1 MALTAAELKLDKLF
15 SLEGK
20 TAVLTGASGFLGRT
34 FALAL
39 LANGARVVALGRSD
53 RLKKEAKQW
62 SSEFGQSKIS
72 VAQIDMYDVAALNF
86 LCDKIAA
93 EEKSID
99 ILVNNAHELGAS
111 TGFNVPEG
119 SLENSTFDQW
129 QRNLQGGVYWAVQ
142 TTQHLGMRMKQQHRG
157 SIINIATMYASVAPR
172 PQLYEGTASLNPPGY
187 SASKAA
193 LVAFTRYTASYWGR
207 DGVRANCI
215 SPGPFSN
222 TEDLATSQNAITEDS
237 PFVQRLRGYTVLD
250 RIGRPH
256 ELVGALLF
264 LASDASSYVTGQNL
278 NVDGGWTAV

>member
-1 MALTAAELKLDKLF
+1 MPVDADKLKIASLF

-39 LANGARVVALGRSD
+39 LANGARVVALGRSE
-53 RLKKEAKQW
+53 RIRREAKRW
-62 SSEFGQSKIS
+62 ADRFGTDK
-72 VAQIDMYDVAALNF
+72 VAVEQIDMYDVAALNG
-86 LCDKIAA
+86 LCGEIAA
-93 EEKSID
+93 RERSID
-99 ILVNNAHELGAS
+99 VLVNNAHELGAA

-119 SLENSTFDQW
+119 SLENATFDQW

-142 TTQHLGMRMKQQHRG
+142 TTQSIGAKMKTQRRG

-172 PQLYEGTASLNPPGY
+172 PGLYEGTTSLNPPGY

-193 LVAFTRYTASYWGR
+193 LLAFTRYTASFWGTH
-207 DGVRANCI
+207 GVRANCI

-222 TEDLATSQNAITEDS
+222 TEDLEGQNSVSEDS
-237 PFVQRLRGYTVLD
+237 PFVKRLKGSTVLD
-250 RIGRPH
+250 RIGRPI
-256 ELVGALLF
+256 ELCGALLY

-278 NVDGGWTAV
+278 RVDGGWTSV

>member
-1 MALTAAELKLDKLF
+1 MPITAADLQRNSLF

-53 RLKKEAKQW
+53 RLMTEAAAWANQ
-62 SSEFGQSKIS
+62 FGSDKIS
-72 VAQIDMYDVAALNF
+72 VRQIDMYDNTALDE
-86 LCDKIAA
+86 LCLAIAA

-99 ILVNNAHELGAS
+99 VLVNNAHELGAA

-142 TTQHLGMRMKQQHRG
+142 TTQRLGVRMKEQRSG
-157 SIINIATMYASVAPR
+157 SIVNIATMYATVAPR

-193 LVAFTRYTASYWGR
+193 LAAFTRYTASFWGR
-207 DGVRANCI
+207 EGVRANCI

-222 TEDLATSQNAITEDS
+222 TEDVAGQNSVAEDS
-237 PFVQRLRGYTVLD
+237 PFVQRLKGYTVLN
-250 RIGRPH
+250 RIGRPI
-256 ELVGALLF
+256 ELCGALVF

-278 NVDGGWTAV
+278 IVDGGWTAV

>member
-1 MALTAAELKLDKLF
+1 MPITAQDLQRASLF

-39 LANGARVVALGRSD
+39 LANGARVVALGRSE
-53 RLKKEAKQW
+53 RLKSEAAKWADQ
-62 SSEFGQSKIS
+62 FGADRIA
-72 VAQIDMYDVAALNF
+72 VEQIDMYDAEALNA
-86 LCDKIAA
+86 LCAKIAS
-93 EEKSID
+93 EERSID
-99 ILVNNAHELGAS
+99 VLVNNAHELGAA

-142 TTQHLGMRMKQQHRG
+142 TTQRIGVRMKEQGRG

-172 PQLYEGTASLNPPGY
+172 PQLYEGTTSLNPPGY

-193 LVAFTRYTASYWGR
+193 LVAFTRYTASFWGTS
-207 DGVRANCI
+207 GVRANCI

-222 TEDLATSQNAITEDS
+222 TEDVGTGQNAVQEDS
-237 PFVQRLRGYTVLD
+237 PFVAKLKGYTVLN
-250 RIGRPH
+250 RIGRPL
-256 ELVGALLF
+256 ELCGALLF
-264 LASDASSYVTGQNL
+264 LASDASTYITGQNL

>member
-1 MALTAAELKLDKLF
+1 MF

-53 RLKKEAKQW
+53 RLKTEAEGW
-62 SSEFGQSKIS
+62 SKEFGEDKIS
-72 VAQIDMYDVAALNF
+72 VRQIDMYDVSALND
-86 LCDKIAA
+86 LC
-93 EEKSID
+93 KSIAD
-99 ILVNNAHELGAS
+99 EESSVDVLINNAHELGAA

-142 TTQHLGMRMKQQHRG
+142 TTQTLGLKMKQQGKG
-157 SIINIATMYASVAPR
+157 SIINIATMYATVAPR
-172 PQLYEGTASLNPPGY
+172 PQLYEGTTSLNPPGY

-193 LVAFTRYTASYWGR
+193 LAAFTRYTASFWGM

-222 TEDLATSQNAITEDS
+222 TEDTDGQNSVAEDS
-237 PFVQRLRGYTVLD
+237 PFVRRLKGYTVLN
-250 RIGRPH
+250 RIGRPV
-256 ELVGALLF
+256 ELCGALLF

-278 NVDGGWTAV
+278 NIDGGWTAV

>member
-1 MALTAAELKLDKLF
+1 MPITAESLQRNQLF

-53 RLKKEAKQW
+53 RLQTEAKNWADQ
-62 SSEFGQSKIS
+62 FGADKIA
-72 VAQIDMYDVAALNF
+72 VEQIDMYDVEALNT
-86 LCDKIAA
+86 LCDRIADK
-93 EEKSID
+93 ERSID
-99 ILVNNAHELGAS
+99 ILVNNAHELGSA

-142 TTQHLGMRMKQQHRG
+142 TTQRLGIRMKEQKRG

-172 PQLYEGTASLNPPGY
+172 PQLYEGTTSLNPPGY

-193 LVAFTRYTASYWGR
+193 LAAFTRYTASFWGTS
-207 DGVRANCI
+207 GVRANCI

-222 TEDLATSQNAITEDS
+222 TEDVGTGQNAVQEDS
-237 PFVQRLRGYTVLD
+237 PFVTKLKGYTVLN
-250 RIGRPH
+250 RIGRPL
-256 ELVGALLF
+256 ELCGALLF
-264 LASDASSYVTGQNL
+264 LASDASTYVTGQNL

>member
-1 MALTAAELKLDKLF
+1 MPISAADLKTGSLF
-15 SLEGK
+15 NLEGK

-39 LANGARVVALGRSD
+39 LANGVRVVALGRSD
-53 RLKKEAKQW
+53 RLQSEAKLW
-62 SSEFGQSKIS
+62 ANEFGTDRIA
-72 VAQIDMYDVAALNF
+72 VEQIDMYDVAALNT

-93 EEKSID
+93 QEESID
-99 ILVNNAHELGAS
+99 ILINNAHELGAA

-142 TTQHLGMRMKQQHRG
+142 TTQRLGHKMKEQRRG
-157 SIINIATMYASVAPR
+157 SIINIATMYATVAPR
-172 PQLYEGTASLNPPGY
+172 PQLYEGTSSLNPPGY

-193 LVAFTRYTASYWGR
+193 AFTRYTASFWGR

-222 TEDLATSQNAITEDS
+222 TEDAEGQNSISEDS
-237 PFVQRLRGYTVLD
+237 PFVQRLKGYTVLN
-250 RIGRPH
+250 RIGRPI
-256 ELVGALLF
+256 ELCGALLF
-264 LASDASSYVTGQNL
+264 LASDASSYVTGQNF
-278 NVDGGWTAV
+278 NIDGGWTAV

>member
-1 MALTAAELKLDKLF
+1 MAITAADVKLNSLF
-15 SLEGK
+15 SLEGE

-39 LANGARVVALGRSD
+39 LANGARVVALGRSA
-53 RLKKEAKQW
+53 RLQQEAAGWANQ
-62 SSEFGQSKIS
+62 FGTEK
-72 VAQIDMYDVAALNF
+72 VAVHQIDMYNAAALDN
-86 LCDKIAA
+86 LCDRIAA
-93 EEKSID
+93 DEKSID
-99 ILVNNAHELGAS
+99 ILINNAHELGSA

-142 TTQHLGMRMKQQHRG
+142 TTQRLGIRMKQQRRG

-193 LVAFTRYTASYWGR
+193 LVAFTRYTASFWGR
-207 DGVRANCI
+207 EGVRANCI

-222 TEDLATSQNAITEDS
+222 TEDTAGQNSVAEDS
-237 PFVQRLRGYTVLD
+237 PFVQRLKGYTVLN
-250 RIGRPH
+250 RIGRPI
-256 ELVGALLF
+256 ELCGALLF
-264 LASDASSYVTGQNL
+264 LASDASSYVTGQNF
-278 NVDGGWTAV
+278 NIDGGWTAV

>member
-1 MALTAAELKLDKLF
+1 MPLNAAALERSSLF

-39 LANGARVVALGRSD
+39 LANGARVIALGRSE
-53 RLKKEAKQW
+53 RLISEAKGW
-62 SSEFGQSKIS
+62 ADEFGADKIA
-72 VAQIDMYDVAALNF
+72 VKQIDMYDVAALDA
-86 LCDKIAA
+86 LCREIAA
-93 EEKSID
+93 EERSID
-99 ILVNNAHELGAS
+99 VLINNAHELGAA

-142 TTQHLGMRMKQQHRG
+142 TTQTLGLKMKEQGKG
-157 SIINIATMYASVAPR
+157 SIVNIATMYASVAPR
-172 PQLYEGTASLNPPGY
+172 PQLYEGTTSLNPPGY

-193 LVAFTRYTASYWGR
+193 LAAFTRYTASFWGR
-207 DGVRANCI
+207 EGVRANCI

-222 TEDLATSQNAITEDS
+222 TEDVGTGQNAVQEDS
-237 PFVQRLRGYTVLD
+237 PFVTRLKGYTVLN
-250 RIGRPH
+250 RIGRPL
-256 ELVGALLF
+256 ELCGALLF
-264 LASDASSYVTGQNL
+264 LASDASTYVTGQNL